1 MGQESDDDDDDDDK
15 GKSGDE
21 DMDEDDTVQANID
34 EMDKFILP
42 GAEEIAKE
50 GELSFVL
57 FFFRF
62 NSYAFCYASLHIA
75 ICSLSLPVDSICSEF
90 LSPVIA
96 GVLLVDLQ
104 TIHQRIKDNVDVLSH
119 FATKREEGKE
129 RTEYLSLLKKDL
141 STYYSYNNFLID
153 KLLDIFPVSEVCV
166 IALFSQMS

>member
-57 FFFRF
+57 FFLDLTVMLFVMPVYTLLYVLYHCLWTP
-62 NSYAFCYASLHIA
+62 SVVSFC
-75 ICSLSLPVDSICSEF
+75 
-90 LSPVIA
+90 
-96 GVLLVDLQ
+96 LL
-104 TIHQRIKDNVDVLSH
+104 
-119 FATKREEGKE
+119 
-129 RTEYLSLLKKDL
+129 
-141 STYYSYNNFLID
+141 
-153 KLLDIFPVSEVCV
+153 
-166 IALFSQMS
+166 